1 MSGVDE
7 ARNEWFR
14 QRVEQVHTKV
24 TVYDVLGRNGV
35 GISQLTDD
43 QEEQIS
49 CPFHGADEKPSARVY
64 PADARSHSHIW
75 CFVCRERWDA
85 IELWKKFNGG
95 EEKKFGRVI
104 AEIEQAFGLEVP
116 DVPKGRA
123 VRKATQEEQDLA
135 EFDTLYVV
143 CERRL
148 KEARR
153 AFDMTGYFKLGSALD
168 RIATR
173 VTNRNVAASDGTRVL
188 QQVLSKIGE
197 KVRACPDG

>member
-7 ARNEWFR
+7 ARNEWFH
-14 QRVEQVHTKV
+14 QRVEQVHSKV
-24 TVYDVLGRNGV
+24 SVFDVLRVNGA
-35 GISQLTDD
+35 GLSQLSDD

-49 CPFHGADEKPSARVY
+49 CPFHGADNKPSARVY
-64 PADARSHSHIW
+64 PSDARSHSHVW

-104 AEIEQAFGLEVP
+104 AEIEKAFGLEVP
-116 DVPKGRA
+116 DVPKGQA
-123 VRKATQEEQDLA
+123 IKKATQEEQDLA

-148 KEARR
+148 KEARK
-153 AFDMTGYFKLGSALD
+153 AFDMTGFYKLGSALD
-168 RIATR
+168 RLATR
-173 VTNRNVAASDGTRVL
+173 VTNRRMVAGDGTKVL
-188 QQVLSKIGE
+188 RQVLTKIGE
-197 KVRACPDG
+197 KERACPGG